1 MNRDEIGAMT
11 EKQISEIY
19 SQANNAGLGFA
30 VGGEKDG
37 LRWPSKNGL
46 RNAAK
51 ADEFVVWH
59 SVGVA
64 GSDDELLLMSNDIG
78 ENFILGWAHGP
89 WAVPVE

>member
-30 VGGEKDG
+30 VGGEKDT
-37 LRWPSKNGL
+37 LRE
-46 RNAAK
+46 AAK
-51 ADEFVVWH
+51 AEEFVVWH